1 MGNTSIDSM
10 KKKAVAAALT
20 AGLLGG
26 GAAGLI
32 MGGTGVSGA
41 QETTTTVEQQAGDT
55 TQGDAATQDAG
66 RPDPSEHFAE
76 ALTPLVE
83 AGTITQAQADAVIAA
98 LADAGPPQGMGGHGG
113 PGGGMGHGGPGLDS
127 AAEALG
133 ITADEL
139 RTALEGGQTIAQVAE
154 SKGVDVQTVID
165 AMLADMKA
173 HLDEEVAAG
182 EHTQEEAD
190 QKLADATERI
200 TDSVNNGMPERGE
213 RPADAPQEDAAN

>member
-1 MGNTSIDSM
+1 MMNM
-10 KKKAVAAALT
+10 KKRAAAAAMT

-32 MGGTGVSGA
+32 LGGTGVSGA
-41 QETTTTVEQQAGDT
+41 QETTTTVEQAAGDT
-55 TQGDAATQDAG
+55 ATSDAG
-66 RPDPSEHFAE
+66 RPDPSTHFSE
-76 ALTPLVE
+76 AIAPLVE

-98 LADAGPPQGMGGHGG
+98 LADAGPPEGGHRG
-113 PGGGMGHGGPGLDS
+113 PGGRMGGRGLDS

-139 RTALEGGQTIAQVAE
+139 RTALQDGQTIAQVAE
-154 SKGVDVQTVID
+154 SRGVDVQTVID
-165 AMLADMKA
+165 AMLADLKA

-213 RPADAPQEDAAN
+213 RPADAPQEDTQD

>member
-1 MGNTSIDSM
+1 MMNM
-10 KKKAVAAALT
+10 KKRAAAAAMT

-32 MGGTGVSGA
+32 LGGTGVSGA
-41 QETTTTVEQQAGDT
+41 QETTTTVEQPAGDT
-55 TQGDAATQDAG
+55 TTSDAG
-66 RPDPSEHFAE
+66 RPDPSTHFSE
-76 ALTPLVE
+76 AIAPLVE

-98 LADAGPPQGMGGHGG
+98 LADAGPPEGGRGG
-113 PGGGMGHGGPGLDS
+113 PGGHGEMGGRGGRGLDS

-165 AMLADMKA
+165 AMLADLKA

-213 RPADAPQEDAAN
+213 RPADAPQEDTQD